1 MPGTVFARSVNQFTC
16 CPPTYMWYGIDQIA
30 TLSQQLLWAV
40 GLQIT
45 FIVLNLILSAKFVQ
59 HLRNPWTTAKFQ
71 SAHAAGLGSFQPS
84 TDPVSACGSM
94 QQLAR
99 AVGRSVG
106 AFLTL
111 SLSLRHDLVLLR
123 SRIATTAAARLSQ
136 LEKQFSKRSI
146 YRQRLIC
153 HILR

>member
-1 MPGTVFARSVNQFTC
+1 
-16 CPPTYMWYGIDQIA
+16 MWYGIDQIA

-94 QQLAR
+94 HA
-99 AVGRSVG
+99 AASEGGRSVG
-106 AFLTL
+106 RRIPDFIFELA
-111 SLSLRHDLVLLR
+111 SR
-123 SRIATTAAARLSQ
+123 SRFAPLQNCNHSCCATVAIGEAILKKIDLSPKID
-136 LEKQFSKRSI
+136 LPYLAVTIRDFFLNHAVRRRDVCS
-146 YRQRLIC
+146 
-153 HILR
+153 